1 MVLIDYIFIF
11 ITVTFSLMGML
22 RGFVSQLFAL
32 TSWTIFIYVL
42 FYHLGY
48 FTDIV
53 SSQIS
58 LDYNYI
64 RIITLSLLTIFT
76 MTFIFILNL
85 TISKLIAATLFQNCN
100 KVAGLLMSLIKSQI
114 YIFVFILVLLD
125 TSFYESIFK
134 DSYFVPYYV
143 ELVEYISN
151 YEDSLFNSLQI

>member
-1 MVLIDYIFIF
+1 MVVIDYIFIF
-11 ITVTFSLMGML
+11 FTVTISLMGML
-22 RGFVSQLFAL
+22 RGFVSQLFSL
-32 TSWTIFIYVL
+32 ISWSIFVYIL
-42 FYHLGY
+42 FYHLEY

-125 TSFYESIFK
+125 TSFYESIFE